1 MQKIKIEGGQ
11 TIHAVKFSIL
21 KMMNPITNKESSTA
35 TDFSFTV
42 WGENTADYLISAKK
56 LKKEKFQQIFDDALC
71 LTSHTKSRG
80 FKQAID
86 SAANQRSRSHH
97 AELYSNSSSN
107 SDQENRPGDVNLVR
121 ASGSGTS
128 SKQNGAGDYADADD
142 SQARFRLDD
151 DYAGAHLD
159 LGYSDW

>member
-1 MQKIKIEGGQ
+1 
-11 TIHAVKFSIL
+11 
-21 KMMNPITNKESSTA
+21 MNPITNKESSTA

-42 WGENTADYLISAKK
+42 WGENTADYLISAKN

-86 SAANQRSRSHH
+86 SAATQHSRSYR
-97 AELYSNSSSN
+97 AELYSDSSSN
-107 SDQENRPGDVNLVR
+107 SDQENGPGDVDSVR
-121 ASGSGTS
+121 ASG
-128 SKQNGAGDYADADD
+128 KQNGAGGYTGAQDD
-142 SQARFRLDD
+142 SQARFCSDD
-151 DYAGAHLD
+151 DYARAHLD